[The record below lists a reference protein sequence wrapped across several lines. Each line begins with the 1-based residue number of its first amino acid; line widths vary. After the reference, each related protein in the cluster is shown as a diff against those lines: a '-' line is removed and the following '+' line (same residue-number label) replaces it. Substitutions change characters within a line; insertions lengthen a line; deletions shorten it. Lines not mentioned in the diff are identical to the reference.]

1 MTTISQLRDA
11 LLGAPQDGKSP
22 RDGAIE
28 VTAQMI
34 EIAISATTGLSAP
47 RRAEVIREIAG
58 EMHDALESLILGQTR
73 RLLEAQGVEIA
84 RQ

>member
-1 MTTISQLRDA
+1 
-11 LLGAPQDGKSP
+11 
-22 RDGAIE
+22 
-28 VTAQMI
+28 MI
-34 EIAISATTGLSAP
+34 EIAISATTGLSAL

-58 EMHDALESLILGQTR
+58 EMHDTLESLILGQTR